1 MVNQPLLTNL
11 PLSYYQSIK
20 QMIMKTQF
28 KLTAALKSICF
39 AMLVALFSFSF
50 ITGSATAQVKAVKNI
65 VIVHGAFA
73 DGSGWKGV
81 FNILNKKGYH
91 VTVVQNPLSGLK
103 NDVDATLRILD
114 KQNGPTILV
123 GHSWGGTVITEAGM
137 HKNVVGLVY
146 VAAYQ
151 PDKGENTLKW
161 AGSLPNA
168 PEFGILPPDD
178 KGYIYYDKA
187 KFHAGFCADLSK
199 EEADFLFASQGPIFA
214 ESFATPVA
222 EAAWNSKPAYGIVA
236 TMDKSINP
244 DVERNMY
251 KRSRTKVTEVKGSH
265 VIFASQ
271 PEAVSKVIIAAAE
284 NK

>member
-1 MVNQPLLTNL
+1 
-11 PLSYYQSIK
+11 
-20 QMIMKTQF
+20 MKTQF
-28 KLTAALKSICF
+28 TLTASLKKVWF
-39 AMLVALFSFSF
+39 ASLIMLIGLNFIAGTVAS
-50 ITGSATAQVKAVKNI
+50 QVKAVKNI

-73 DGSGWKGV
+73 DGSGWKSV
-81 FNILNKKGYH
+81 YNILSKKGYH
-91 VTVVQNPLSGLK
+91 VTIVQNPLSGLK
-103 NDVDATLRILD
+103 NDVEATTRILD
-114 KQNGPTILV
+114 KQDGPTILV
-123 GHSWGGTVITEAGM
+123 GHSWGGTVITEAGT

-168 PEFGILPPDD
+168 PEFGILPPDE
-178 KGYIYYDKA
+178 KGFVYYGKD

-199 EEADFLFASQGPIFA
+199 EEADFLFASQGPIYG

-222 EAAWNSKPAYGIVA
+222 EAAWRDKPAYGIVA
-236 TMDKSINP
+236 TQDKSINP

-251 KRSRTKVTEVKGSH
+251 KRSKTKITEVKGSH

>member
-1 MVNQPLLTNL
+1 
-11 PLSYYQSIK
+11 
-20 QMIMKTQF
+20 MKTQITS
-28 KLTAALKSICF
+28 KAVLKKIGF
-39 AMLVALFSFSF
+39 ASLIMLISLSF
-50 ITGSATAQVKAVKNI
+50 ITNTLSAQVKGVKNI

-73 DGSGWKGV
+73 DGSGWKSV
-81 FNILNKKGYH
+81 FQILSKKGYH

-114 KQNGPTILV
+114 KQDGPTVLV

-137 HKNVVGLVY
+137 HKNVVSLVY

-178 KGYIYYDKA
+178 KGFVYYGKE

-199 EEADFLFASQGPIFA
+199 EEADFLFASQGPIFG
-214 ESFATPVA
+214 ESFVTPVQ
-222 EAAWNSKPAYGIVA
+222 EAAWNTKPTYGIVA

-251 KRSRTKVTEVKGSH
+251 KRSNTKVTEVKGSH

-271 PEAVSKVIIAAAE
+271 PDAVSKVIIAAAE

>member
-1 MVNQPLLTNL
+1 MN
-11 PLSYYQSIK
+11 
-20 QMIMKTQF
+20 TQRA
-28 KLTAALKSICF
+28 LTAGLQKVWSAALIALIGLTLTGGS
-39 AMLVALFSFSF
+39 VA
-50 ITGSATAQVKAVKNI
+50 AQVKEVKNI

-73 DGSGWKGV
+73 DGSGWKSIY
-81 FNILNKKGYH
+81 NILSKRGYH

-103 NDVDATLRILD
+103 NDVDATMRILD
-114 KQNGPTILV
+114 KQDGPTILV

-137 HKNVVGLVY
+137 HKNVVALVY

-168 PEFGILPPDD
+168 PEFGILPPDE
-178 KGYIYYDKA
+178 KGFVYYSKD

-199 EEADFLFASQGPIFA
+199 EEADLLFASQGPIYG
-214 ESFATPVA
+214 ESFVTPVA
-222 EAAWNSKPAYGIVA
+222 DAAWRNKPTYGIVA
-236 TMDKSINP
+236 TQDKSINP

-251 KRSRTKVTEVKGSH
+251 KRSNTKITEIKGSH

-271 PEAVSKVIIAAAE
+271 PVAVSNVIIAAAA